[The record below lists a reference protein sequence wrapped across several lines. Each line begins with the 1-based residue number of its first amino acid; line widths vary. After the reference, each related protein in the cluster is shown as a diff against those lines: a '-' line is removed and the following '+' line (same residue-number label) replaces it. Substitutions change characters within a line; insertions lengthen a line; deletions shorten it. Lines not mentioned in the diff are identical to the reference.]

1 MAKEKVEDNSKIGA
15 WANGLRIVCNI
26 LKVLTVIGIVCL
38 TIVLVFM
45 PKIMKGVKIDE
56 EKIVLYDQK
65 IEYTFKDVDFLV
77 YRINDGKEKKVNTKD
92 IYKYL
97 DLSAISNT
105 DINKIRNI
113 IMVDLLFV
121 IVICIMEFMVLNLLS
136 GLLKRTKDE
145 GVAFVE
151 GGHKV
156 LTSVMWIL
164 IAEYVVKV
172 IISVCTAIAI
182 PVSGKIES
190 STSIDLSFVVMLC
203 VIYFVSLLY
212 KRGEQ
217 LQNK

>member
-1 MAKEKVEDNSKIGA
+1 MSYPPLIQSGKKN
-15 WANGLRIVCNI
+15 
-26 LKVLTVIGIVCL
+26 T
-38 TIVLVFM
+38 
-45 PKIMKGVKIDE
+45 P
-56 EKIVLYDQK
+56 
-65 IEYTFKDVDFLV
+65 TF
-77 YRINDGKEKKVNTKD
+77 
-92 IYKYL
+92 
-97 DLSAISNT
+97 AP
-105 DINKIRNI
+105 I
-113 IMVDLLFV
+113 IILFV